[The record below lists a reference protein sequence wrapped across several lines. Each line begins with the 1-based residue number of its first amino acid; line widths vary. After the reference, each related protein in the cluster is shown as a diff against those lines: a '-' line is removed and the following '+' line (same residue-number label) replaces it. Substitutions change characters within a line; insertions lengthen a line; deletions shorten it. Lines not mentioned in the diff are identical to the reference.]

1 MLLFFSFLSEYLLNA
16 VCSRSG
22 DRRAHKELGI
32 YSKWEVLGDEGSNG
46 AEAFLKAHSDFC
58 DEKQSIGG
66 KGERRYIST
75 KVAIEFKIRYD
86 GGLQEGGRGEREEGM
101 AGQKY
106 LLMLWMAC
114 FFSAPTIMS
123 KQFEGKA

>member
-1 MLLFFSFLSEYLLNA
+1 MLS
-16 VCSRSG
+16 
-22 DRRAHKELGI
+22 
-32 YSKWEVLGDEGSNG
+32 VLGVEIEGHIRSWEFIPNGKSWGMRGPNG

-114 FFSAPTIMS
+114 FFSAPTIRS